1 MMTRV
6 GWLLVET
13 VSRLLDQSERD
24 VVRGDLAECG
34 VRPGRALREVAGLV
48 IRRQGALW
56 ADWRPWLAIA
66 SIVIPIGVLLSHAS
80 RWWGIITGVD
90 VANYWVLWDFSYLAY
105 PGYRKDVIRTAV
117 WLGAAWC
124 ALAGWSWTS
133 GFVVGRLSRRTL
145 WLIVSLFALVVFAGT
160 LGTGTVVHRA
170 PNPPLQ
176 YHLILVVF
184 PRLARTFLVI
194 LPMALAAL
202 RDSPRPALLT
212 LLAVSRSDVVVCSSR
227 HPTSSPAAGLDGVWR
242 ASACRRERPRFTRSR
257 KLDRLWSRPGSAR
270 SRSRRLR
277 CLCRRSPAMVAA
289 VVRDDVACR
298 LRARCCR
305 EEGMAREK
313 RARLT
318 RLTSLLI
325 VMCTAVGALGVS
337 PFAQNALDYPQW
349 RGQTRDGAAAG
360 FVEPGAWPQALKR
373 LWKVDVGEGYATPLV
388 IGDVVYVFTRRDEQ
402 EAVTALDAATGRQ
415 RWQSQYPVSYTPSQP
430 TKVHG
435 AGPKATPLF
444 LDGKL
449 LTQGIS
455 GIASAFYAA
464 SGKRLWQTREPVEH
478 PFYSAASSP
487 AGEHG
492 LMLVHPGNYEALT
505 AYDVNDG
512 MVKWT
517 AGDGGFFMSP
527 LIATLE
533 GTRQVVT
540 VTQSGVIGV
549 AIPDGRL

>member
-1 MMTRV
+1 
-6 GWLLVET
+6 
-13 VSRLLDQSERD
+13 
-24 VVRGDLAECG
+24 
-34 VRPGRALREVAGLV
+34 
-48 IRRQGALW
+48 
-56 ADWRPWLAIA
+56 
-66 SIVIPIGVLLSHAS
+66 
-80 RWWGIITGVD
+80 
-90 VANYWVLWDFSYLAY
+90 
-105 PGYRKDVIRTAV
+105 
-117 WLGAAWC
+117 
-124 ALAGWSWTS
+124 
-133 GFVVGRLSRRTL
+133 
-145 WLIVSLFALVVFAGT
+145 
-160 LGTGTVVHRA
+160 
-170 PNPPLQ
+170 
-176 YHLILVVF
+176 
-184 PRLARTFLVI
+184 
-194 LPMALAAL
+194 
-202 RDSPRPALLT
+202 
-212 LLAVSRSDVVVCSSR
+212 
-227 HPTSSPAAGLDGVWR
+227 
-242 ASACRRERPRFTRSR
+242 
-257 KLDRLWSRPGSAR
+257 
-270 SRSRRLR
+270 
-277 CLCRRSPAMVAA
+277 
-289 VVRDDVACR
+289 
-298 LRARCCR
+298 
-305 EEGMAREK
+305 MAREK

-449 LTQGIS
+449 FTQGIS
-455 GIASAFYAA
+455 GIVSAFDAA

-549 AIPDGRL
+549 AIPDGRLLWRFPWSGGGNGGSMPVLDGQTIIVAGGGVTAIRPSYRGGAWTVQTLWETKDVATYLSNPVVIGDTLFGFSTRNSGQFYAIDARDGKVLWLGPPREATNSAVVKANNLLFFLTDDGKLIVARANRERFDVVARYAVSDTATWAQPAISGNRIFIKDTNTLTLWTID